1 MKYIFLDFDGVINN
15 WDHFEG
21 VAKENAIILKRI
33 IDISG
38 AMVVV
43 TSSNKYVLQCNP
55 RIDYYSSNFYNVYV
69 KELNKFG
76 IQIFDLTPMCG
87 RNRSLEIKRYI
98 QEHNVSD
105 YVIVDDELVNFELQD
120 HQVFLDLYRG
130 LQVEHIKPIISILNG
145 KLGFYPSEYDRSET
159 AEELN
164 FRINKYYAKK
174 MSQLNDK

>member
-15 WDHFEG
+15 WDHFDG

-38 AMVVV
+38 AKVVV
-43 TSSNKYVLQCNP
+43 TSSNKYVLQCNHKT
-55 RIDYYSSNFYNVYV
+55 DYYSSNFYNVYV
-69 KELNKFG
+69 KKLNEFG
-76 IQIFDLTPMCG
+76 IQIFDLTPMCR
-87 RNRSLEIKRYI
+87 RNRSLEIKKYI
-98 QEHNVSD
+98 LDHNVSD

-145 KLGFYPSEYDRSET
+145 KLGFYPPSYDRSET

-164 FRINKYYAKK
+164 FRINKYYSKK
-174 MSQLNDK
+174 MK